1 MANFGSYINS
11 LSVHIFDLIQSPSP
25 THAHSVT
32 LSELFTTE
40 KRPKCPQRRGIKRFF
55 FKTRFQIHVYGL
67 IMIGAFLHARILAVW
82 LQGQVVICVKGP
94 SARCGLCLRALCI
107 FMADCENLKSDDFNS
122 YGTFLGLRY
131 CKGTGA
137 IRLMYCTIVALALS
151 LFRIIADL
159 ALGFAIVH
167 HSSWSFLIASL
178 VDLLLAVTAS
188 AAAWFAVKERRYG
201 IIAAW

>member
-1 MANFGSYINS
+1 
-11 LSVHIFDLIQSPSP
+11 
-25 THAHSVT
+25 
-32 LSELFTTE
+32 
-40 KRPKCPQRRGIKRFF
+40 
-55 FKTRFQIHVYGL
+55 
-67 IMIGAFLHARILAVW
+67 
-82 LQGQVVICVKGP
+82 
-94 SARCGLCLRALCI
+94 
-107 FMADCENLKSDDFNS
+107 MADCENLKSDDFNS

-201 IIAAW
+201 IIVFSIISFLETALYSAIYFLIVVIAPWSQDGRNQLSNASGLFFLSR